1 MYDSIKED
9 TLCGIMS
16 KVFDNT
22 KEVKEILHA
31 VSMPEFFKALKEKV
45 DGYYESN

>member
-1 MYDSIKED
+1 MTALKKTPWYHND
-9 TLCGIMS
+9 